1 MALQVSPDHSHLTQN
16 GKPFFWLADT
26 CWSAFTNISDDDW
39 QEYLD
44 LRARQGFNVLQIN
57 ALPQWDRCG
66 TLENRHPFPF
76 REGELYDFSR
86 ILPEYF
92 AHARS
97 MCCAAVDQPYLRRQ
111 CNASRSRGTGR
122 QNHLRQF

>member
-1 MALQVSPDHSHLTQN
+1 MNGTFPSGGFATAN

-57 ALPQWDRCG
+57 ALPQWD
-66 TLENRHPFPF
+66 LSLIH
-76 REGELYDFSR
+76 
-86 ILPEYF
+86 I
-92 AHARS
+92 
-97 MCCAAVDQPYLRRQ
+97 
-111 CNASRSRGTGR
+111 
-122 QNHLRQF
+122 